1 MKDRLLWLALMAAV
15 IPAGCHQV
23 TEFGSVYNSRLTFI
37 RTSDL
42 QVEKTMDGF
51 ELGRLLA
58 GGGPGKLI
66 IIASDGVL
74 NRIDMAQMAVDTSY
88 SIGGSS
94 GTGYSD
100 AATATN
106 GSLYVL
112 GPGSQVLEV
121 DLATDAVA
129 PGFTPGADPVAIA
142 ASPAL
147 PRLYFADAAGAYIGE
162 IWTADNHTGFNAGLQ
177 SAPADIMVEPAGG
190 KHVVV
195 VCSDQQG
202 SIYDLWLDYSAEYPR
217 KLPIEAGSPCSRV
230 QPLGIDSCFAIA
242 CPQWSGDNGY
252 ICLARGYVDPETVE
266 LTTEPVEGHPVDM
279 CFNPSIGYAGML
291 SVLSRTDAGNT
302 VVTVFGFTQS
312 YLDPEPEAVIELNG
326 FPRDIIS
333 PGNGEYIIVLTS
345 E

>member
-1 MKDRLLWLALMAAV
+1 MKEKLLWLALIAAL

-23 TEFGSVYNSRLTFI
+23 TEFGSVYNSRVTFI

-58 GGGPGKLI
+58 ADGPGKLVL
-66 IIASDGVL
+66 IASDGVL
-74 NRIDMAQMAVDTSY
+74 YRIDSSQMAVDTSY

-94 GTGYSD
+94 GSGYSD
-100 AATATN
+100 AASAGN

-121 DLATDAVA
+121 DLEGDVVVD
-129 PGFTPGADPVAIA
+129 GFTPGADPVAIS
-142 ASPAL
+142 ASSSR
-147 PRLYFADAAGAYIGE
+147 PRLYFADGAGNYIGE
-162 IWTADNHTGFNAGLQ
+162 IWTGDNHTGFNAVLQ
-177 SAPADIMVEPAGG
+177 ATPADIMVEPAGG

-195 VCSDQQG
+195 VCSDPQG
-202 SIYDLWLDYSAEYPR
+202 SIYDLWLDYSEEYPR
-217 KLPIEAGSPCSRV
+217 KLPIEAESPCSSV
-230 QPLGIDSCFAIA
+230 QPFGIDSCFAIT

-266 LTTEPVEGHPVDM
+266 LTTEPVEGHPVDL
-279 CFNPSIGYAGML
+279 CFNPSTGYAGLL
-291 SVLSRTDAGNT
+291 SVLSRTDSGNT
-302 VVTVFGFTQS
+302 VVTVFGFSQS
-312 YLDPEPEAVIELNG
+312 YLDPELEAVIELDG

-333 PGNGEYIIVLTS
+333 PGNGEYLIVLTS

>member
-1 MKDRLLWLALMAAV
+1 MALCLALMVAV
-15 IPAGCHQV
+15 FAAGCHQV
-23 TEFGSVYNSRLTFI
+23 TEFGSVYSSSITFI

-42 QVEKTMDGF
+42 QVERTMGGF

-58 GGGPGKLI
+58 GGGPGKLVLV
-66 IIASDGVL
+66 ASDGVL
-74 NRIDMAQMAVDTSY
+74 YRIDSSQMAVDTSY

-100 AATATN
+100 AARAGN

-121 DLATDAVA
+121 DLDADEVVD
-129 PGFTPGADPVAIA
+129 GFTPGADPVAIS
-142 ASPAL
+142 ASTSR
-147 PRLYFADAAGAYIGE
+147 PRLYFADGAGSYIGE
-162 IWTADNHTGFNAGLQ
+162 IWTGDNHTGFNAGLQ
-177 SAPADIMVEPAGG
+177 AAPADIMVEPAGG

-202 SIYDLWLDYSAEYPR
+202 SIYDLWLDYSEEYPR
-217 KLPIEAGSPCSRV
+217 KLIIEAGSPCSRV
-230 QPLGIDSCFAIA
+230 QPFGIDSSFAIA
-242 CPQWSGDNGY
+242 CPQWSGNNGY

-266 LTTEPVEGHPVDM
+266 LTTEEVQGHPVDL

-291 SVLSRTDAGNT
+291 SALSRTDSGNT
-302 VVTVFGFTQS
+302 VVTVFSFIQS
-312 YLDPEPEAVIELNG
+312 YLDPELEAVIELDG

-345 E
+345 D